1 ILKWNIMKKRYEI
14 HLQNDII
21 LWMSINR
28 PDLVI
33 FSVPNESIP
42 ELLGSLEY
50 KLKGNSILNIIR
62 QVASIVLRKLINT
75 GLLKGVSDLVVV
87 LPQKVIFVELKQ
99 PKGVQSKF
107 QKVFQN
113 RVEKLGH
120 EYYIVRSLEE
130 FKLCISTK

>member
-1 ILKWNIMKKRYEI
+1 MKKRYEI
-14 HLQNDII
+14 HIQNDII

-75 GLLKGVSDLVVV
+75 GLLKGASDLVVV
-87 LPQKVIFVELKQ
+87 LPKKVIFVEVKQ
-99 PKGVQSKF
+99 ENGVQNKF
-107 QKVFQN
+107 QKVFQS
-113 RVEKLGH
+113 RVEKLGK
-120 EYYIVRSLEE
+120 EYYIVRSLED
-130 FKLCISTK
+130 FKNIVNN